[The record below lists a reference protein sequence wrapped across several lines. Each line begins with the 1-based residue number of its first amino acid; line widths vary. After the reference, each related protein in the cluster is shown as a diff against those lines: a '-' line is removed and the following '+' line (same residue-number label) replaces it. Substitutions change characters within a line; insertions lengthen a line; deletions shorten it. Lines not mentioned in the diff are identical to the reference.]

1 MADKA
6 VSLRGEQT
14 VLFTN
19 RQLVAL
25 MWPLLLEQF
34 LAITVG
40 LADSLM
46 VATVGDAA
54 ISAVS
59 LVDSISNLM
68 IYIFSAMATGGAAV
82 AGQYIGQRQK
92 EDACH
97 AGQQLI
103 ALLAVVSVA
112 LGMAVMILAMAVIM
126 GFKREVARK
135 MTGFAAHVAVTDI
148 RGVNALDAQPVR
160 RSAHVEE
167 LIRRTDGF
175 VAMAPYAVKGGIVR
189 TADAVGEVMLK
200 GVEADYDWSYFREW
214 LVAGELPRVG
224 GEVRT
229 KDILLSRSLAD
240 RLMLGVGDRVE
251 MLFVEAGDT
260 PRRDRFKV
268 AGIYS
273 SGMDE
278 MDNTVI
284 LTDLRNVQRLS
295 DWAPDEI
302 SGYEVFTDDLAG
314 ADDFARRLGHTLL
327 YDEDDATANLAV
339 TSVTELYASIF
350 DWLKA
355 HDVNAAVIIV
365 IMLVVAFF
373 NMTSAL
379 LILVLERTRM
389 IGLLKAFGMRN
400 GQLRQVFLWR
410 ASFITLRGLAWG
422 NAVGLGLCFVQRYFH
437 VVRLS
442 SEGYLLSEVPIS
454 LGWGW
459 WLALNAGAVA
469 AIVALLVVPTY
480 IVSTVKPDESIRYE

>member
-1 MADKA
+1 MDKMK
-6 VSLRGEQT
+6 
-14 VLFTN
+14 N
-19 RQLVAL
+19 LV
-25 MWPLLLEQF
+25 
-34 LAITVG
+34 VG
-40 LADSLM
+40 LTGQTGAGKT
-46 VATVGDAA
+46 TVSDYLKENGVTIIDTPGLNDDEAMTNVTLSVLPQIDAA
-54 ISAVS
+54 IMVMMAGSP
-59 LVDSISNLM
+59 
-68 IYIFSAMATGGAAV
+68 FS
-82 AGQYIGQRQK
+82 QYECDFLENKVITS
-92 EDACH
+92 D
-97 AGQQLI
+97 
-103 ALLAVVSVA
+103 
-112 LGMAVMILAMAVIM
+112 LG
-126 GFKREVARK
+126 
-135 MTGFAAHVAVTDI
+135 
-148 RGVNALDAQPVR
+148 
-160 RSAHVEE
+160 
-167 LIRRTDGF
+167 
-175 VAMAPYAVKGGIVR
+175 
-189 TADAVGEVMLK
+189 
-200 GVEADYDWSYFREW
+200 
-214 LVAGELPRVG
+214 RV
-224 GEVRT
+224 
-229 KDILLSRSLAD
+229 
-240 RLMLGVGDRVE
+240 
-251 MLFVEAGDT
+251 LFVVT
-260 PRRDRFKV
+260 
-268 AGIYS
+268 GI
-273 SGMDE
+273 D
-278 MDNTVI
+278 
-284 LTDLRNVQRLS
+284 
-295 DWAPDEI
+295 
-302 SGYEVFTDDLAG
+302 
-314 ADDFARRLGHTLL
+314 L

>member
-1 MADKA
+1 MNLELFIARRIAHNGSGNRPGVMVRIA
-6 VSLRGEQT
+6 V
-14 VLFTN
+14 VA
-19 RQLVAL
+19 VAL
-25 MWPLLLEQF
+25 
-34 LAITVG
+34 
-40 LADSLM
+40 
-46 VATVGDAA
+46 
-54 ISAVS
+54 
-59 LVDSISNLM
+59 
-68 IYIFSAMATGGAAV
+68 
-82 AGQYIGQRQK
+82 
-92 EDACH
+92 
-97 AGQQLI
+97 
-103 ALLAVVSVA
+103 SVT
-112 LGMAVMILAMAVIM
+112 VMILALAVIM
-126 GFKREVARK
+126 GFKREITDRV
-135 MTGFAAHVAVTDI
+135 TGFSAQVEVAD
-148 RGVNALDAQPVR
+148 L
-160 RSAHVEE
+160 RSAGSIESVPVLRSEQLE
-167 LIRRTDGF
+167 RTIRSAGEVVRLT
-175 VAMAPYAVKGGIVR
+175 PYAVKGGVVKMP
-189 TADAVGEVMLK
+189 DAILGVMLK
-200 GVEADYDWSYFREW
+200 GVDGGYEWSFFRDHLLE
-214 LVAGELPRVG
+214 GELPRVG
-224 GEVRT
+224 DSIRT
-229 KDILLSRSLAD
+229 KEILISRSVAQEMGLAP
-240 RLMLGVGDRVE
+240 GDKVE
-251 MLFVEAGDT
+251 MLFVESEKS

>member
-1 MADKA
+1 M
-6 VSLRGEQT
+6 
-14 VLFTN
+14 N
-19 RQLVAL
+19 
-25 MWPLLLEQF
+25 
-34 LAITVG
+34 LAFFIARRT
-40 LADSLM
+40 A
-46 VATVGDAA
+46 
-54 ISAVS
+54 
-59 LVDSISNLM
+59 
-68 IYIFSAMATGGAAV
+68 
-82 AGQYIGQRQK
+82 QRTPDNK
-92 EDACH
+92 PGVMER
-97 AGQQLI
+97 I
-103 ALLAVVSVA
+103 AVVSVA
-112 LGMAVMILAMAVIM
+112 LSVAVMILAMAVIM
-126 GFKREVARK
+126 GFKREVAHK
-135 MTGFAAHVAVTDI
+135 VTAFAAHAVVTDV
-148 RGVNALDAQPVR
+148 RGVGTLDSEPVR
-160 RSAHVEE
+160 RSTRTEG
-167 LIRRTDGF
+167 LIRATEGF
-175 VAMAPYAVKGGIVR
+175 ASMAPYAVKGGIVR

-200 GVEADYDWSYFREW
+200 GVDKDYDWSAFREW
-214 LVAGELPRVG
+214 LVDGDIPRVG
-224 GEVRT
+224 DSVRT
-229 KDILLSRSLAD
+229 KDILLSRNLSD

-327 YDEDDATANLAV
+327 YDDSDETANLTV
-339 TSVTELYASIF
+339 TSVTELYANIF

-400 GQLRQVFLWR
+400 GMLRQVFLWR
-410 ASFITLRGLAWG
+410 AAFITLRGLAWG
-422 NAVGLGLCFVQRYFH
+422 NAVGLGLCLVQRSFH
-437 VVRLS
+437 LVKLS
-442 SEGYLLSEVPIS
+442 SEGYLLSEVPVS

-469 AIVALLVVPTY
+469 AIVALLVIPTY

>member
-1 MADKA
+1 MNLAFFIARRTAQHTPDNKPGVMERIA
-6 VSLRGEQT
+6 V
-14 VLFTN
+14 
-19 RQLVAL
+19 
-25 MWPLLLEQF
+25 
-34 LAITVG
+34 I
-40 LADSLM
+40 
-46 VATVGDAA
+46 
-54 ISAVS
+54 
-59 LVDSISNLM
+59 
-68 IYIFSAMATGGAAV
+68 
-82 AGQYIGQRQK
+82 
-92 EDACH
+92 
-97 AGQQLI
+97 
-103 ALLAVVSVA
+103 SVA
-112 LGMAVMILAMAVIM
+112 LSVAVMILAMAVIM
-126 GFKREVARK
+126 GFKYEVARK
-135 MTGFAAHVAVTDI
+135 VTAFAAHAVVTDV
-148 RGVNALDAQPVR
+148 RGVGTLDSEPVR
-160 RSAHVEE
+160 RSARTEG
-167 LIRRTDGF
+167 LIRSTREF
-175 VAMAPYAVKGGIVR
+175 ASMAPYAVKGGIVR
-189 TADAVGEVMLK
+189 TADAGGEVMLK
-200 GVEADYDWSYFREW
+200 GVDTAYDWSAFRGW
-214 LVAGELPRVG
+214 LVDGDLPRVG
-224 GEVRT
+224 DSIRT

-260 PRRDRFKV
+260 
-268 AGIYS
+268 
-273 SGMDE
+273 
-278 MDNTVI
+278 
-284 LTDLRNVQRLS
+284 QRLS

-339 TSVTELYASIF
+339 TSVMELYASIF

>member
-1 MADKA
+1 MAAKQNCGR
-6 VSLRGEQT
+6 VCKTFRLIKSVVTIPEIRNLYVTLYKFSTRQRT
-14 VLFTN
+14 V
-19 RQLVAL
+19 
-25 MWPLLLEQF
+25 
-34 LAITVG
+34 
-40 LADSLM
+40 
-46 VATVGDAA
+46 
-54 ISAVS
+54 
-59 LVDSISNLM
+59 NLSFF
-68 IYIFSAMATGGAAV
+68 IARRMAQPAPGNKPGV
-82 AGQYIGQRQK
+82 MERI
-92 EDACH
+92 
-97 AGQQLI
+97 
-103 ALLAVVSVA
+103 AVVSVA

-229 KDILLSRSLAD
+229 KDILLSRALAD
-240 RLMLGVGDRVE
+240 KLLLGVGDKVE
-251 MLFVEAGDT
+251 MLFVEPGEM

-278 MDNTVI
+278 MDDAVI
-284 LTDLRNVQRLS
+284 MTDLRNVQRLADWS
-295 DWAPDEI
+295 DGEI
-302 SGYEVFTDDLAG
+302 SGYEIFTSDLAG
-314 ADDFARRLGHTLL
+314 ADDFARRLGRTLL
-327 YDEDDATANLAV
+327 YDDADDTANLAV
-339 TSVTELYASIF
+339 SSVTELYPNIF

-355 HDVNAAVIIV
+355 HDVNAAVIIG

-400 GQLRQVFLWR
+400 ATLREVFLWR
-410 ASFITLRGLAWG
+410 AAFVTLRGLAWG
-422 NAVGLGLCFVQRYFH
+422 NAAGLAVCLVQKYFH
-437 VVRLS
+437 VVKLN
-442 SEGYLLSEVPIS
+442 SEGYLLSEVPVA

-459 WLALNAGAVA
+459 WLALNAGVVA
-469 AIVALLVVPTY
+469 AIVALLVVPAC